1 MSSQRSP
8 GTCSPSSGASARGY
22 STRLPTGAILTDAGQ
37 RLVPYAEQI
46 MELEDRM
53 CAEVPTDT
61 GQPAGPVRLTAPES
75 LCAYRLPALLAALRA
90 EEPDLRLSVNPG
102 GTAAALQAV
111 RDRTT
116 DLALMLEPMLTAAD
130 VLLESVGT
138 EDLVLLTGTPSAAT
152 KQSWTWDDLAAGEA
166 LLLEEG
172 CSYSDDT
179 ARHLLAAGQPATRRT
194 HFGSIEAIKQCVA
207 AGLGWTVLPASHRCS
222 RTSSTHPHR
231 RARPRARRL
240 HRLPG
245 DPPQPHP
252 RTRGPPRARPSPQSL
267 GSRRVA
273 GSSTRQLPRMS
284 NQTLTDDSRAEAYQ
298 RPFALA
304 TSICARPERRMR
316 PLTIRRSASLLL
328 RADQVDLGLLGW

>member
-1 MSSQRSP
+1 MVRARSFTAAAREL
-8 GTCSPSSGASARGY
+8 GYVQSTVTGHVQSLARRLGARLLD
-22 STRLPTGAILTDAGQ
+22 RLPTGTILTDAGQ
-37 RLVPYAEQI
+37 RLVPYADQI

-207 AGLGWTVLPASHRCS
+207 AGLGWTVLPAVTAAPELRAHTLIAVPGPALADC
-222 RTSSTHPHR
+222 TVYLATHPNRTLGPAAHR
-231 RARPRARRL
+231 VLDRL
-240 HRLPG
+240 RNLW
-245 DPPQPHP
+245 
-252 RTRGPPRARPSPQSL
+252 AA
-267 GSRRVA
+267 VA
-273 GSSTRQLPRMS
+273 
-284 NQTLTDDSRAEAYQ
+284 
-298 RPFALA
+298 
-304 TSICARPERRMR
+304 
-316 PLTIRRSASLLL
+316 
-328 RADQVDLGLLGW
+328 

>member
-1 MSSQRSP
+1 MDIELLRTFVTVVRARSFTAAAHEL
-8 GTCSPSSGASARGY
+8 GYVQSTVTGHVQSLERRLGARLLD
-22 STRLPTGAILTDAGQ
+22 RLPTGAMLTDAGQ

-46 MELEDRM
+46 LELQDRM

-61 GQPAGPVRLTAPES
+61 GQPVGSVRLTAPES

-90 EEPDLRLSVNPG
+90 EQPDLRLSVNPG
-102 GTAAALQAV
+102 GTTAALQAV

-130 VLLESVGT
+130 VRLEPVGT

-152 KQSWTWDDLAAGEA
+152 KQTWTWGDLAAREA

-207 AGLGWTVLPASHRCS
+207 AGLGWTVLPAVTAAPELRAHTLIAVPGPALADC
-222 RTSSTHPHR
+222 TVYLATHPNRTLKPAAHR
-231 RARPRARRL
+231 VLDRL
-240 HRLPG
+240 RNLWAPG
-245 DPPQPHP
+245 
-252 RTRGPPRARPSPQSL
+252 A
-267 GSRRVA
+267 
-273 GSSTRQLPRMS
+273 
-284 NQTLTDDSRAEAYQ
+284 
-298 RPFALA
+298 
-304 TSICARPERRMR
+304 
-316 PLTIRRSASLLL
+316 
-328 RADQVDLGLLGW
+328 